1 MLPVA
6 VDIMGGDN
14 APGVVLEGISSLL
27 AAERIPLIVVGTEA
41 ALSKMEQ
48 LEEVEKVVATEVIE
62 MDDDPASAP
71 RRKRDASMVVVA
83 KLVKEHRASAG
94 VTLGNS
100 GAAMATALLKIGR
113 IKGIARPAIA
123 VEIPVPGSLPTVLLD
138 AGANSEVTAAWLHQ
152 FAMMGSVYAT
162 ARLGIEAPRVGLLT
176 IGEEAGKGNS
186 LVKEAFD
193 LLSGEPQIN
202 FIGNVEGRDVMS
214 SRVDVVVTDG
224 FTGNVVLKTLEGAA
238 SLFAHAVLDALS
250 SGEDGKEVLDVALP
264 RLLPLWNELTPDA
277 TGAAALLGID
287 GLYLIGHGS
296 SSPLAV
302 ANAIRNAKKLGEG
315 DVVSTIRRIEA
326 SWEARGG

>member
-1 MLPVA
+1 
-6 VDIMGGDN
+6 MGGDN

-41 ALSKMEQ
+41 AFSKMEKF
-48 LEEVEKVVATEVIE
+48 EDVEKVVATEVIE

-83 KLVKEHRASAG
+83 KLVKEQRASAG

-138 AGANSEVTAAWLHQ
+138 AGANSEVTPAWLHQ

-302 ANAIRNAKKLGEG
+302 ANAIRNAKKLGDG

>member
-1 MLPVA
+1 
-6 VDIMGGDN
+6 MGGDK

-48 LEEVEKVVATEVIE
+48 LEGVEKVVATEVIE

-83 KLVKEHRASAG
+83 KLVKEKRASAG

-123 VEIPVPGSLPTVLLD
+123 VEIPVPGGLPTVLLD
-138 AGANSEVTAAWLHQ
+138 AGANSEVTPGWLHQ

-162 ARLGIEAPRVGLLT
+162 ARLGIDAPRVGLLT

-238 SLFAHAVLDALS
+238 SLFARAVLDALS
-250 SGEDGKEVLDVALP
+250 SGEGGKEVLDAALP
-264 RLLPLWNELTPDA
+264 RLLPLWNELNPDA

-302 ANAIRNAKKLGEG
+302 ANAIRNAKKLGDG

>member
-1 MLPVA
+1 
-6 VDIMGGDN
+6 MGGDN

-41 ALSKMEQ
+41 AFSKMEKF
-48 LEEVEKVVATEVIE
+48 EDVEKVVATEVIE

-83 KLVKEHRASAG
+83 KLVKEQRASAG

-138 AGANSEVTAAWLHQ
+138 AGANSEVTPAWLHQ